1 MNSQND
7 LIQILSN
14 KVELFRN
21 FSVEKIRE
29 ILAGSKVVEIEE
41 NEAVIEEEE
50 SGRYLGIVISGGV
63 DIVKVENDGSKIK
76 IASLGPYEIFGE
88 ISLMTNE
95 KSVANVVGNTHSEI
109 LLIPRDVFSKVLITE
124 PAAISYLSRLIL
136 KRVSEL
142 STISVSEKGAPD
154 HYLSLSS
161 EKRKQI
167 LVINC
172 GSSSLKYAYYDTYN
186 PDEPFKGIVERIGE
200 SQPVH
205 KYSYKGEEWV
215 ENVSVKDHRAGFLE
229 VIRVLMSE
237 RFKILKDPSEIDI
250 AGHRVVHGG
259 ERYNSPTVITEEVE
273 NEIEKASLFA
283 PLHNPVNLIGIREAK
298 RLFKKAVHIAV
309 FDTAFHQT
317 MPPFAYLYALP
328 YEYYSEKKIRRYG
341 FHGTSHS
348 YVSLRAAEYLKRKY
362 SSLSIITCHLGN
374 GASICAIDHGRSID
388 TSMGFTPAEGLIMGT
403 RCGDIDP
410 GVLIHIMRNEN
421 MDYNQ
426 LDKIINK
433 FSGLRGLSG
442 ISNDMRE
449 IEKAAGES
457 NYRALIAIKAF
468 AYRIRKYIGAYIA
481 AMGGIDVIVFTGGIG
496 QGSSL
501 VRSLSTQ
508 GLEFMGIEIDEEK
521 NRNASGFKEICDI
534 SSPNSKVKVLI
545 VPTDEEFMIARES
558 LLALKNFEITSEI
571 NNLKPIPIPV
581 EVSAH
586 HVHLSRE
593 DVERLFGKGY
603 RLTFERELSQPG
615 QFACKEKVNLIG
627 PKGRIENV
635 RILGPEREKTQVE
648 IAMTEEFKLG
658 IQAPIRASG
667 DIEGTP
673 GITLEGP
680 AGRITI
686 DKGVILALRHI
697 HMSIEDAMRFGIR
710 DRDYVQVRIESERP
724 VIFEDVLVRVDKNFR
739 LAMHIDTDEANASGI
754 KTGDTGYI
762 KTISRKN

>member
-1 MNSQND
+1 MNSQEE

-14 KVELFRN
+14 RVELFKD
-21 FSVEKIRE
+21 FPLEKIGQ
-29 ILAGSKVVEIEE
+29 ILAGSKIVKVEE
-41 NEAVIEEEE
+41 NESVIEEEAG
-50 SGRYLGIVISGGV
+50 GRYLGIVISGGV
-63 DIVKVENDGSKIK
+63 NIVKVENDGSKRK
-76 IASLGPYEIFGE
+76 IASLGPFEIFGE

-95 KSVANVVGNTHSEI
+95 KSVANVVGNTHSEVV
-109 LLIPRDVFSKVLITE
+109 LIPRDIFSKMLITE
-124 PAAISYLSRLIL
+124 PTAISYLSRLIL
-136 KRVSEL
+136 KRVSE
-142 STISVSEKGAPD
+142 ISNTQTKESGFSSGF
-154 HYLSLSS
+154 LSLSS

-186 PDEPFKGIVERIGE
+186 PEEPFKGIVERIGE

-205 KYSYKGEEWV
+205 KFSYKDEESI
-215 ENVSVKDHRAGFLE
+215 EKISAKDHKEAFLE
-229 VIRVLMSE
+229 VIKILMSE
-237 RFKILKDPSEIDI
+237 KFKILRDTSEIDI
-250 AGHRVVHGG
+250 VGHRVVHGG
-259 ERYNSPTVITEEVE
+259 ERYNSPTVITEDVE

-298 RLFKKAVHIAV
+298 QLFKKAVQIAV

-328 YEYYSEKKIRRYG
+328 YEYYSDKKIRRYG

-348 YVSLRAAEYLKRKY
+348 YVSLKASEYLKRKY

-374 GASICAIDHGRSID
+374 GASICAIDHGRAID

-433 FSGLRGLSG
+433 FSGLRGISG

-501 VRSLSTQ
+501 VRSLATQ
-508 GLEFMGIEIDEEK
+508 GMEFMGIEIDEEK
-521 NRNASGFKEICDI
+521 NRNAPGFKEICDI
-534 SSPNSKVKVLI
+534 SSNNSKVKVLI

-558 LLALKNFEITSEI
+558 LIAIKNFEISKEI
-571 NNLKPIPIPV
+571 SNIKPIPIPV

-586 HVHLSRE
+586 HIHLSRA
-593 DVERLFGKGY
+593 DVERLFGKDY
-603 RLTFERELSQPG
+603 RLTVDHELSQPG

-627 PKGRIENV
+627 PKGRIDNV
-635 RILGPEREKTQVE
+635 RILGPERDKTQVE

-673 GITLEGP
+673 GITIEGP
-680 AGRITI
+680 TGTITI
-686 DKGVILALRHI
+686 DKGVILALRHV

-710 DRDYVQVRIESERP
+710 DKDYVQVMIESERS
-724 VIFEDVLVRVDKNFR
+724 ITFEDVLVRVDKNFR

-754 KTGDTGYI
+754 KTGDIGYI